1 MLDKFRVS
9 RDPHRLPD
17 YRRFGSEINA
27 RWQEL
32 GRKIKSDVVE
42 NRTSL
47 ILMENP
53 FIVPGGRF
61 REMYYWDTYWTILGL
76 IQSEMTQT
84 VKGAR
89 DGIACLSYIMGPNSI
104 EIKSHPKSYPKW
116 NPNAFLKRTPV

>member
-1 MLDKFRVS
+1 MQHKLRVS
-9 RDPHRLPD
+9 RNPHWLPD

-42 NRTSL
+42 NKTSL
-47 ILMENP
+47 ILMGNP

-76 IQSEMTQT
+76 LQSEMTQT

-89 DGIACLSYIMGPNSI
+89 HRIYSDFVCRDMSLMVTHES
-104 EIKSHPKSYPKW
+104 
-116 NPNAFLKRTPV
+116 